1 MARSVS
7 IALVEATDPQVEL
20 HLRKCRESLQA
31 DFGEVHE
38 QATIDQI
45 FDDSVQ
51 LLRGEG
57 NFDDY
62 IPALAEKLARDR
74 LKASA
79 QTGGRVA
86 KDVPE
91 VLFLAL
97 HDTGRG
103 QMGAAIMQQLA
114 ANRVSVHSAG
124 TGGALAPVDPAVAE
138 AMREIGVDLD
148 GVYSKPLTPEVL
160 GAADIVITMSKSTG
174 AVEIPEGTRHV
185 DWRVGDPGG
194 APPEEARRIRDE
206 IKSRV
211 EQLLAELGA

>member
-1 MARSVS
+1 VD
-7 IALVEATDPQVEL
+7 VTDPQLEL
-20 HLRKCRESLQA
+20 RLRKCRESLHA
-31 DFGEVHE
+31 DFADLHE
-38 QATIDQI
+38 PATIDQI

-51 LLRGEG
+51 RLKGEG
-57 NFDDY
+57 SFDDY

-74 LKASA
+74 LKAAA

-114 ANRVSVHSAG
+114 GDRVSVHSAG
-124 TGGALAPVDPAVAE
+124 TGGQLAPVDPAVAE
-138 AMREIGVDLD
+138 TMREIGIDLD
-148 GVYSKPLTPEVL
+148 NVYSKPLTPEVL
-160 GAADIVITMSKSTG
+160 AAADVVITMSKSTG

-194 APPEEARRIRDE
+194 APPDEARRIRED
-206 IKSRV
+206 ITSRV
-211 EQLLAELGA
+211 EDLLDELTAS